1 MTSSL
6 ALSSAERKLY
16 RGRAMNLKPAVMVGR
31 SGATD
36 TVIKAVDQALTQDG
50 LIKIRLEAPDKPTRK
65 QWLQTIAESTRS
77 TVCGEVGHTASLYR
91 PSQTKSQ
98 PETA

>member
-16 RGRAMNLKPAVMVGR
+16 RGRAMNLKPSVMVGR
-31 SGATD
+31 AGATD
-36 TVIKAVDQALTQDG
+36 TVIKAVDQALAQDG

-91 PSQTKSQ
+91 PARAEGHSGT
-98 PETA
+98 P